1 MLFFGGDLVIVVG
14 AVFSLVSC
22 MFPFRVRMEF
32 FTKKRKKNLQCCLWV
47 SSDALSH
54 LKINS
59 EVRNASL
66 LPFSALSCLCS
77 VHDILHW
84 VSCTVTQQWICLG
97 VSWEEI
103 QSLHIS
109 FMPSLYS

>member
-1 MLFFGGDLVIVVG
+1 MLFFGDDLVIVVG
-14 AVFSLVSC
+14 AVFSLVDC

-32 FTKKRKKNLQCCLWV
+32 FTKKRKKKIQCCLWV

-66 LPFSALSCLCS
+66 LPFSALFCLCS

-84 VSCTVTQQWICLG
+84 VSCTCHMAMDMSG
-97 VSWEEI
+97 G
-103 QSLHIS
+103 
-109 FMPSLYS
+109 FMGGNSVLTYQFHA